1 MTCQNCARHVR
12 EAAESVPGVAGASV
26 DLDAGRVRVR
36 WTETTEVDAADLE
49 SVAEAI
55 RAAGFTARTA
65 PADEPTG
72 PRVRAGAAWLPNVIL
87 GGTATVFFVLA
98 EWVFGWMHA
107 PWFPWVA
114 LAVATPVQFIAGAR
128 FYRGAWNQ
136 LRQGASNMDTLVSLG
151 STAAFG
157 FSLWVTATGAAGH
170 HVYFMESTAI
180 IALISIGH
188 WLEALATERAAG
200 ALRALLDLAPPIAR
214 RLGPQGEETEVPV
227 NELVSGDRV
236 VIRPG
241 DRVPTDA
248 RVEEGAS
255 AVDEAM
261 LTGESKPVEKAAG
274 ATIYAGTANADGRLV
289 ARVTATGE
297 RTVLAH
303 IAAAIERAQNS
314 RAGIQRLAD
323 RVSSIF
329 VPVVVALAVLTALA
343 WGLAPETTR
352 GLHETVAGFLWRLPL
367 PEHPWEAALLHAV
380 SVLIVACPCAMGLAT
395 PAAIMAGTNLAATRG
410 ILIRDGVALEKAGRI
425 RTLVFDKTGT
435 LTEGRLEVSAV
446 LDFRKGASA
455 TPASSPPTAASSTA
469 SPSAASAE
477 SLDWLAASLA
487 RDSQHPVSRAIAARV
502 PAVSAAPVKTLPT
515 LRPAA
520 KPSLGGPIGGGA
532 SLALR
537 ADLAFTPRPAAAARW
552 IDWREIRGRGIE
564 ATRADGT
571 VLRLGSPT
579 WLHEN
584 GVQDMVAEQ
593 GGALARGGAITLV
606 GLAEN
611 QRLLGLFELRD
622 RLRPESHDLIAR
634 LHRDGYDVYLLTGDG
649 WLAAESVAREAGIP
663 TTHVL
668 AEVKPEQKA
677 ASLKRLQ
684 GEGHRVAFV
693 GDGLNDGPALAQA
706 DLGIAVSRATD
717 VARETADVVLMRGG
731 LTGLRDA
738 LDIAQATL
746 RTIRQNLFWA
756 FFYNAAAVPLAMLGF
771 FSPMVCALAMG
782 LSDLIVIGNA
792 LRLRWRK

>member
-36 WTETTEVDAADLE
+36 WAETTEVEDADLE
-49 SVAEAI
+49 SVADAI
-55 RAAGFTARTA
+55 RAAGFTARSA
-65 PADEPTG
+65 PAEESTG
-72 PRVRAGAAWLPNVIL
+72 TRVRAGAAWLPNVIL
-87 GGTATVFFVLA
+87 GGAATVFFVFA

-107 PWFPWVA
+107 PWFPWVG

-200 ALRALLDLAPPIAR
+200 ALRALLDLAPPVAR

-227 NELVSGDRV
+227 SELASGDRV

-261 LTGESKPVEKAAG
+261 LTGESKPVEKAVG
-274 ATIYAGTANADGRLV
+274 ATVYAGTANADGRLV

-323 RVSSIF
+323 QVSSLF

-352 GLHETVAGFLWRLPL
+352 GVHQMLAGFLWHLPL
-367 PEHPWEAALLHAV
+367 PEQPWEAALLHAV

-435 LTEGRLEVSAV
+435 LTEGRLEVSKV
-446 LDFRKGASA
+446 LDFRK
-455 TPASSPPTAASSTA
+455 PAGTNEAGASSTA
-469 SPSAASAE
+469 SSGE
-477 SLDWLAASLA
+477 SVEWLAASLA

-520 KPSLGGPIGGGA
+520 MPGSGGSKLGTA

-537 ADLAFTPRPAAAARW
+537 SDLAFTPRPAVASRW
-552 IDWREIRGRGIE
+552 VDWREIRGRGIE

-579 WLHEN
+579 WLHES
-584 GVQDMVAEQ
+584 GVQDVVAEQ
-593 GGALARGGAITLV
+593 GGASARGGAVTLV

-622 RLRPESHDLIAR
+622 RLRPESQDLVAG
-634 LHRDGYDVYLLTGDG
+634 LHRDGFDVYLLTGDG
-649 WLAAESVAREAGIP
+649 WLAAESIAREAGIP

-684 GEGHRVAFV
+684 AEGHRVAFV

-731 LTGLRDA
+731 LTGLRA
-738 LDIAQATL
+738 AIDIAQATL